1 MRYTPSFFLR
11 YLFECPCQR
20 VRRLLSRYHWA
31 YLRKHYP
38 YQRFTLEW
46 CKTSTMV
53 ASKVFAAD
61 GTSEAIVTTFLLDC
75 RIRHHIEPLGGENK
89 PAADDDGCMY
99 NHDHSAQPE
108 LCERHD

>member
-46 CKTSTMV
+46 RKTSTMV

-75 RIRHHIEPLGGENK
+75 RIRHHIERLEDENK
-89 PAADDDGCMY
+89 PAAEDAGCMY
-99 NHDHSAQPE
+99 DHDHSAQPE

>member
-1 MRYTPSFFLR
+1 MLYTPTFFLR

-20 VRRLLSRYHWA
+20 VRRLLSRYHMA

-46 CKTSTMV
+46 RKTSTMV

-61 GTSEAIVTTFLLDC
+61 GTPEAIVTTFLLEC
-75 RIRHHIEPLGGENK
+75 RIRHHDERLEPGAVP
-89 PAADDDGCMY
+89 PAEA
-99 NHDHSAQPE
+99 
-108 LCERHD
+108 